1 MPEPMLLW
9 HWLAC
14 CGFQFPCSGLQMVF
28 RQLSSDSNW
37 MLASSPKHCFCV
49 AISPEGKREAHTAY
63 KAQKACIPSFTRLFY
78 QFVPAVRA
86 AVGRRFSTQLSEG
99 RELQG
104 CSLRESAPCWREL
117 IDDIRCLG
125 DTHASINKPSFTLQ
139 YATPVNSLVH

>member
-86 AVGRRFSTQLSEG
+86 AVGRRFSTQLSCLETVKG
-99 RELQG
+99 GSSKDAASESQHHAG
-104 CSLRESAPCWREL
+104 ESLLMISVALETPMPL
-117 IDDIRCLG
+117 
-125 DTHASINKPSFTLQ
+125 SISPRLHSSTQ
-139 YATPVNSLVH
+139 PQ